1 MSLYKCT
8 SCNEVIQSTRPRLS
22 CASCTPRMTL
32 CANCYVVGIYP
43 SQHQDDESHSISMH
57 IQSGFLPVPPPPPPR
72 IQLVSRSLS
81 VYAPP
86 RRRPIPTTNTY
97 SDVPPQMPP
106 RPTKSEKE
114 IRSEVE
120 DLERRPPTS
129 LPPAVVDP
137 EQQQQIPDQVP
148 PEYSEIPLPTAR
160 GWTPL
165 LTEEMK
171 PAPSFIR
178 MMEELFR
185 HLDPQNTGFL
195 SPELYSQY
203 IEACG
208 APTNHNIWK
217 TSNTKSGTDIAD
229 RELTDHFTAYSV
241 DFTLRPRTPHSAS
254 SPINPLS
261 HLPFSQRAIPS
272 RFMPQVPSMSGGQKP
287 MLSLQGFTNLSLIS
301 VLLDPSSAWGQLS
314 RVIRA
319 YRIPVWLEW
328 GDLPR
333 DMLPLG
339 PYQPE
344 VERVRVLL
352 EGARANAE
360 EELDALHARLKI
372 EERGRQH
379 ALDLLDDRVWV
390 YR

>member
-8 SCNEVIQSTRPRLS
+8 FCNEPIQPTRPRLS
-22 CASCTPRMTL
+22 CASCIPRMTL
-32 CANCYVVGIYP
+32 CANCYVVQNYP
-43 SQHQDDESHSISMH
+43 PQHQDDESHSISLH

-72 IQLVSRSLS
+72 VQPVSRSLS
-81 VYAPP
+81 AYAVPS
-86 RRRPIPTTNTY
+86 RRPVSTANAC
-97 SDVPPQMPP
+97 SDVPPRKPP
-106 RPTKSEKE
+106 RPTKSETE

-120 DLERRPPTS
+120 DVERRPPT
-129 LPPAVVDP
+129 PPLRALDP
-137 EQQQQIPDQVP
+137 EQQQRTPDQEP
-148 PEYSEIPLPTAR
+148 PEYSKQPLPTAR

-171 PAPSFIR
+171 PSPSFTR
-178 MMEELFR
+178 MMEELFQ
-185 HLDPQNTGFL
+185 HLDPQRTGLL
-195 SPELYSQY
+195 SPEVYSQY

-208 APTNHNIWK
+208 APANHNIY
-217 TSNTKSGTDIAD
+217 

-241 DFTLRPRTPHSAS
+241 DFTLHPRTPPSTP
-254 SPINPLS
+254 SPLNPLS
-261 HLPFSQRAIPS
+261 YLPPSQRATLSP
-272 RFMPQVPSMSGGQKP
+272 FMPQIPSVSGGQKP
-287 MLSLQGFTNLSLIS
+287 MLSLRGFTELSHIS
-301 VLLDPSSAWGQLS
+301 VLLNPSPAWGQLS
-314 RVIRA
+314 RVIKA

-360 EELDALHARLKI
+360 EELDALHARLKM
-372 EERGRQH
+372 EERGMQH
-379 ALDLLDDRVWV
+379 ALDLVDDRVWV
-390 YR
+390 YRY

>member
-8 SCNEVIQSTRPRLS
+8 SCNEPIQPTRPRLS
-22 CASCTPRMTL
+22 CASCAPRTTL
-32 CANCYVVGIYP
+32 CANCYVVQNYP
-43 SQHQDDESHSISMH
+43 PQHQDDESHSISLH

-72 IQLVSRSLS
+72 AQPVSRSLS
-81 VYAPP
+81 AYGPP
-86 RRRPIPTTNTY
+86 RRRPISTNTY
-97 SDVPPQMPP
+97 SDVPPRMPP
-106 RPTKSEKE
+106 RPTKSETE
-114 IRSEVE
+114 IKSEVE
-120 DLERRPPTS
+120 DAERRAPTSPPPTA
-129 LPPAVVDP
+129 LDP
-137 EQQQQIPDQVP
+137 EQQQRTPDQQP
-148 PEYSEIPLPTAR
+148 PDYSEQPLPTAR
-160 GWTPL
+160 GWAPL

-171 PAPSFIR
+171 PSPSFTR
-178 MMEELFR
+178 MMEELFQ
-185 HLDPQNTGFL
+185 HLDPQCTGFL
-195 SPELYSQY
+195 SPEIYSQY

-208 APTNHNIWK
+208 APANHNIWK

-229 RELTDHFTAYSV
+229 RELADHFTAYSV
-241 DFTLRPRTPHSAS
+241 DFTLRPRTPPSTP
-254 SPINPLS
+254 SPLDPLS
-261 HLPFSQRAIPS
+261 YLPSSQRATLS
-272 RFMPQVPSMSGGQKP
+272 RFMPQMPSLSGGKKP
-287 MLSLQGFTNLSLIS
+287 MLSLCGFTDLSLIS
-301 VLLDPSSAWGQLS
+301 VLLNPSPAWGQLS
-314 RVIRA
+314 RVIKA

-360 EELDALHARLKI
+360 EELDALHARLKM
-372 EERGRQH
+372 EQRGRQN

>member
-8 SCNEVIQSTRPRLS
+8 SCNETIQSTRPRLS
-22 CASCTPRMTL
+22 CASCSPRMTL

-43 SQHQDDESHSISMH
+43 SQHQDDESHSLSLH

-81 VYAPP
+81 AYGPP

-97 SDVPPQMPP
+97 SDVPPHMPP
-106 RPTKSEKE
+106 RPTKSETE
-114 IRSEVE
+114 TRSEVE
-120 DLERRPPTS
+120 DLERRPPKS
-129 LPPAVVDP
+129 FPPRVL
-137 EQQQQIPDQVP
+137 ESEQQQIPDQEP
-148 PEYSEIPLPTAR
+148 PEYSEKPLPTAR

-171 PAPSFIR
+171 PSLSFTR
-178 MMEELFR
+178 MMEELFQ
-185 HLDPQNTGFL
+185 HLDSQHTGFL
-195 SPELYSQY
+195 SPEVYSQY

-208 APTNHNIWK
+208 APPNHNIY
-217 TSNTKSGTDIAD
+217 
-229 RELTDHFTAYSV
+229 RELADHFTAYSV
-241 DFTLRPRTPHSAS
+241 DFTLRPRTPHSTS

-261 HLPFSQRAIPS
+261 YLPFSQRAIPS

-287 MLSLQGFTNLSLIS
+287 MLSLRGFTDLSLIS
-301 VLLDPSSAWGQLS
+301 VLLNPSPAWAQLS
-314 RVIRA
+314 RVIKA

-360 EELDALHARLKI
+360 EELDALHARLKM